1 MLFISL
7 GFVCSLLIFFF
18 ILSIICMYLFILMYW
33 NIELVVVNNVNNV
46 IKLKIEDIVIII
58 GKLSL
63 FWLYFF
69 C

>member
-1 MLFISL
+1 
-7 GFVCSLLIFFF
+7 
-18 ILSIICMYLFILMYW
+18 MYLFILMYW